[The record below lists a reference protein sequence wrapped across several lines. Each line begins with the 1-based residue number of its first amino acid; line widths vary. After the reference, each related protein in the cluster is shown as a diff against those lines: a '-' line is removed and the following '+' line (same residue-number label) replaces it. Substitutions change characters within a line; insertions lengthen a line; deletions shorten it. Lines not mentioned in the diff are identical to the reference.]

1 MKSSQFLNKIK
12 AFGNRTGK
20 KTLIAACAVLVLGC
34 AVVLNFILQN
44 PAASDGSAN
53 LALDLSKDVSADPS
67 VSLKSDTAADYFA
80 SITLQRK
87 QARDETMEVL
97 QTVAASST
105 ALEEAKEAALVD
117 INRLALDIE
126 REANIESLVLSKGF
140 EQCVAII
147 NEENCSIIVKTPGLL
162 PGEIAQI
169 SEIVYEQAGILPD
182 NLKIIEKNDLLT

>member
-1 MKSSQFLNKIK
+1 MKSSQFLNKLK
-12 AFGNRTGK
+12 TFGNRTGK
-20 KTLIAACAVLVLGC
+20 KTLITACAVLVLGC

-44 PAASDGSAN
+44 PAASDSSAN

-67 VSLKSDTAADYFA
+67 ISLVPDTAADYFA

-105 ALEEAKEAALVD
+105 ALEEAKEAALID

-147 NEENCSIIVKTPGLL
+147 NEETCNIIVKTPGLL

>member
-12 AFGNRTGK
+12 SFGSRTGK

-67 VSLKSDTAADYFA
+67 VSLTSDKAADYFA

-147 NEENCSIIVKTPGLL
+147 NEETCNIIVKTPGLL